1 MATRASPHKSPF
13 YAARATRACL
23 LLCVLLPA
31 SALGLSTDRD
41 QPIEVEADR
50 LEVRDDE
57 NISIYEGNVSL
68 VQGSLR
74 IRSDRL
80 VIHFNDQ
87 RELTLMEMTGSPAR
101 LRQLD
106 DQQREMRGQA
116 LRINYTESES
126 LLELVGDARF
136 DHAGDTIES
145 EQIRINTDNNSI
157 QAGGSDPDRRV
168 KMLIQPDRE

>member
-1 MATRASPHKSPF
+1 MAIRAS
-13 YAARATRACL
+13 L
-23 LLCVLLPA
+23 LLGLLLPV

-74 IRSDRL
+74 INSDRL
-80 VIHFNDQ
+80 VIHFNDR
-87 RELTLMEMTGSPAR
+87 RELTLMEMTGNPAR

-106 DQQREMRGQA
+106 DEQREMQGRARQ
-116 LRINYTESES
+116 INYTESES
-126 LLELVGDARF
+126 LLELLGDARF

-145 EQIRINTDNNSI
+145 ERIRVNTDNNSI
-157 QAGGSDPDRRV
+157 QAGGSDSDQRV
-168 KMLIQPDRE
+168 KMLIQPGRD

>member
-1 MATRASPHKSPF
+1 MTIRAS
-13 YAARATRACL
+13 L
-23 LLCVLLPA
+23 LLCLLLPA
-31 SALGLSTDRD
+31 SALGLSGDRD

-57 NISIYEGNVSL
+57 NLSIYEGNVSL

-80 VIHFNDQ
+80 VIHFNER

-106 DQQREMRGQA
+106 DQQREMLGQA
-116 LRINYTESES
+116 QRINYTESES
-126 LLELVGDARF
+126 LLELIGEARF

-145 EQIRINTDNNSI
+145 ERIRINTDNNSI
-157 QAGGSDPDRRV
+157 QAGSSDPDKRV
-168 KMLIQPDRE
+168 KMLIQPGSN